1 MAFLDNSGDIILDA
15 VLTDTGRL
23 RLARGDGSFKITQF
37 AFGDDE
43 INYGLYDK
51 AHPSGSAYYD
61 LEILQTPVFEA
72 FTNNAS
78 SMKSFLLSNPNSQ
91 LLYLPSLVL
100 TQATVNPNSTNLVNG
115 TFYILADQNTVTN
128 TISTGSLSYY
138 LNGVKPVDSKD
149 IIVDQGINTIQ
160 LPTTKTVSGVEST
173 LAETS
178 FIIEINNNFI
188 TLCDS
193 SGVNLSTG
201 TNSALSYVD
210 DDGMATYLV
219 TIDNTNVITELSP
232 AISSSD
238 PVELTSLV
246 GPRDKRITISFEV
259 KSDLQAS
266 TYLFTTYGGTE
277 TISGIGNCYYIDTF
291 ATIRG
296 QTTGT
301 SITIPLRIVKKQ

>member
-43 INYGLYDK
+43 INYALYDK

-61 LEILQTPVFEA
+61 LEILQTPILEA

-78 SMKSFLLSNPNSQ
+78 SMKSLLLSNPNSQ

-100 TQATVNPNSTNLVNG
+100 TEATTNSNSTNLVDG
-115 TFYILADQNTVTN
+115 TFLVLADQNTVSK
-128 TISTGSLSYY
+128 TISTGSLNDY
-138 LNGVKPVDSKD
+138 LNGVTPTDSR
-149 IIVDQGINTIQ
+149 IIYIDQGINTTQISN
-160 LPTTKTVSGVEST
+160 TKTVSGVEST

-193 SGVNLSTG
+193 DGVNLSTG
-201 TNSALSYVD
+201 TNSALSYID
-210 DDGMATYLV
+210 DDGMAAYSL
-219 TIDNTNVITELSP
+219 TIDNTNVVTELKS
-232 AISSSD
+232 ATATE
-238 PVELTSLV
+238 VRELTSLL
-246 GPRDKRITISFEV
+246 GPRDKRIAINFEV

-266 TYLFTTYGGTE
+266 TYLFTTYGGTT
-277 TISGIGNCYYIDTF
+277 TISGIGDCYYIDTF
-291 ATIRG
+291 VSIKG

>member
-43 INYGLYDK
+43 INYSLYNK
-51 AHPSGSAYYD
+51 SHPSGSAYYD

-100 TQATVNPNSTNLVNG
+100 TEATINADSTNLANG
-115 TFYILADQNTVTN
+115 TFIILADSNTVTN
-128 TISTGSLSYY
+128 TTSTGSLTQY
-138 LNGVKPVDSKD
+138 LNGYDPTNSKD
-149 IIVDQGINTIQ
+149 IFIDQGINTNQIAN
-160 LPTTKTVSGVEST
+160 TKTVEQVEST
-173 LAETS
+173 LVETS
-178 FIIEINNNFI
+178 FIVEINNNFI

-193 SGVNLSTG
+193 VGNNLSAG
-201 TNSALSYVD
+201 TNSLLSYID
-210 DDGMATYLV
+210 DDGMATYSV
-219 TIDNTNVITELSP
+219 TTDNTNVVKTLKSATATEP
-232 AISSSD
+232 R
-238 PVELTSLV
+238 ELTSLI
-246 GPRDKRITISFEV
+246 GPRDKRVIISFQV
-259 KSDLQAS
+259 KNDLQAS
-266 TYLFTTYGGTE
+266 TYLFTTYGGTT
-277 TISGIGNCYYIDTF
+277 TISGIGDCYYIDTF
-291 ATIRG
+291 VTVRG